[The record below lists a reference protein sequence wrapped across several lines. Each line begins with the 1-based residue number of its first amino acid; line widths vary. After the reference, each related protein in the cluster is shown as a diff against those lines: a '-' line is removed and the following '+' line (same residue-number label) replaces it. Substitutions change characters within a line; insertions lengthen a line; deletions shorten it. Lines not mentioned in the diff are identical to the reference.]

1 MFEVYTSMPSTSYLM
16 SPPDYSYGSSE
27 TFHIY
32 ILVQT
37 HLCVMKKT
45 PTFSQLNKVFTVL

>member
-1 MFEVYTSMPSTSYLM
+1 MPSTSYLM